1 MARRRR
7 PISSLPCGKPRR
19 KRRPR
24 RIRLRLR
31 DRKPRSRASRRMVDF
46 ACSTSFE
53 FNVKEVT
60 ARMFPVRI
68 ANVSPLFTKHFV
80 TEGAWKQTANAAKAK
95 AAVDEALA
103 SRRAGLALRERPRRP
118 PASSGFAS
126 RRCKHAG
133 TSMPAPEK
141 KTGSARAN
149 PVSIGRI
156 CFAGNPTGRRA
167 TETRRPARSS
177 SPRPHSN
184 AATRGRGLDAPTAAH
199 VIERYCRTRSCPR
212 TPQRRRAP
220 PRCAAAGCT
229 WPHGRSDTARRF

>member
-1 MARRRR
+1 MNRRRR
-7 PISSLPCGKPRR
+7 PVPSMPRGKPRR

-24 RIRLRLR
+24 RIRRRLR
-31 DRKPRSRASRRMVDF
+31 DRKPRSRTSRRMVDF

-80 TEGAWKQTANAAKAK
+80 IEGAGKQTTNAAKAK

-103 SRRAGLALRERPRRP
+103 SRRAGLALRERPRHP

-126 RRCKHAG
+126 RRCKQPAQAG
-133 TSMPAPEK
+133 RRQKRKPGPL
-141 KTGSARAN
+141 RAN

-156 CFAGNPTGRRA
+156 CFTGDPTGHRA
-167 TETRRPARSS
+167 AETRRPARSS
-177 SPRPHSN
+177 SPRARFD

>member
-60 ARMFPVRI
+60 ARMFPIRI

-80 TEGAWKQTANAAKAK
+80 IEGAGKQTTNADKAK

-103 SRRAGLALRERPRRP
+103 SRRAGLALRERPRHP

-126 RRCKHAG
+126 RRRKQ
-133 TSMPAPEK
+133 PAQ
-141 KTGSARAN
+141 TGRRQKRKPDPLRAN
-149 PVSIGRI
+149 PASIGRI
-156 CFAGNPTGRRA
+156 CLAGNPTGCRA
-167 TETRRPARSS
+167 AETRRPARPS
-177 SPRPHSN
+177 SPRP
-184 AATRGRGLDAPTAAH
+184 RPDAGN
-199 VIERYCRTRSCPR
+199 TRSGP
-212 TPQRRRAP
+212 
-220 PRCAAAGCT
+220 
-229 WPHGRSDTARRF
+229 